1 MATAPG
7 WITFDKISGTG
18 NATVQVKAT
27 ENMYPSI
34 RSGSFSVKTTDEKI
48 EKIIQVQQ
56 DPVKTI
62 VTIAVTVEH
71 DSMSSPS
78 EGWWEANYTI
88 TATADGPVSSDVTI
102 IVRLDEDAAN
112 YGVTIYSGD
121 SSGSNE
127 SIILGNAYGDFSDGF
142 DIVSHSPIS
151 DLYHNYVVQ

>member
-1 MATAPG
+1 MATAPS

-18 NATVQVKAT
+18 NATVQVKAA

-48 EKIIQVQQ
+48 ERIVQVQQ
-56 DPVKTI
+56 DPVKTT
-62 VTIAVTVEH
+62 VTITVTAEH
-71 DSMSSPS
+71 GSISSPS

-102 IVRLDEDAAN
+102 TVRLDEDSSN
-112 YGVTIYSGD
+112 HDVTIYSGD

-127 SIILGNAYGDFSDGF
+127 SIILGNAYGIFSDGF
-142 DIVSHSPIS
+142 DIVSHSPYS